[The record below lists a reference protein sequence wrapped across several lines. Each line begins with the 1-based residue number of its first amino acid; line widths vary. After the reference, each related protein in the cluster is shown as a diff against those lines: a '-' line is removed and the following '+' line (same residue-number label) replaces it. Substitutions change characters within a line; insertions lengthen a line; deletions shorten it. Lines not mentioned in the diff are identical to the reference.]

1 MIAPQE
7 IVERALTAST
17 SRDCIVLVQAR
28 SIANLR
34 WARSTLTTNGETEST
49 SVTVIA
55 IVDVE
60 GGVAAGSVTVSA
72 PTAAAIPDIVRR
84 AEMMAVED
92 GPAEDAAEL
101 ARHVEASPDWAD
113 APLVESGA
121 SFGAL
126 APGLGEVLAVGR
138 ADGLEHFGYAEQA
151 ACTNYLGTSTGVR
164 LRFTDTEGRLELTGK
179 SHERTRSA
187 WAGRAARTLEG
198 LDLASVDA
206 EVRQGLAWQEHPVEV
221 SPGRHRA
228 LLTPSAVADLMIDLY
243 WSSAALMAHEGQSV
257 WSRRGGGTRVGEIVA
272 DTRVSLSSDPAW
284 VGQEAQPFLIT
295 SASSPYASVFDNGLP
310 VPATRWI
317 DGGVLAGLITSRHT
331 ASVTGV
337 GFAPAADN
345 LRLDIVGG
353 GGSLADVVARCDDG
367 LLVTCTWYNRT
378 VDAQTGLLTGLTR
391 DGVYVVRGGE
401 VVGSATNF
409 RFNESPLALLSR
421 IADAGT
427 PVPTLAREMGD
438 YFNRAVMPPL
448 LVDDFNFS
456 TVSQAS

>member
-1 MIAPQE
+1 VIAPQE
-7 IVERALTAST
+7 IVERTLAASS
-17 SRDCIVLVQAR
+17 SRGCIVLVQVR

-34 WARSTLTTNGETEST
+34 WARSTLTTNGETLST

-55 IVDVE
+55 LVDVE
-60 GGVAAGSVTVSA
+60 GGIAAGSVTVSA
-72 PTAAAIPDIVRR
+72 PGLEALPDLVRR
-84 AEMMAVED
+84 AEALAVED

-101 ARHVEASPDWAD
+101 AQGLDASPDWAD
-113 APLVESGA
+113 APAVETA
-121 SFGAL
+121 ESFSTI
-126 APGLGEVLAVGR
+126 APGLGEVLAAGR
-138 ADGLEHFGYAEQA
+138 AEGVEHFGYAEQSM
-151 ACTNYLGTSTGVR
+151 CTTYLGTSTGVR
-164 LRFTDTEGRLELTGK
+164 LRFTDSEGRLELTGK

-187 WAGRAARTLEG
+187 WVGHAGRTLHG
-198 LDLASVDA
+198 IDIASLDA
-206 EVRQGLAWQEHPVEV
+206 EVRRALDWQARTIDVEA
-221 SPGRHRA
+221 GRHRA
-228 LLTPSAVADLMIDLY
+228 LLTPSAVSDLMIDLY

-257 WSRRGGGTRVGEIVA
+257 WSRRGGGTRVGEQVA
-272 DTRVSLSSDPAW
+272 DPRVTLWSDPSWA
-284 VGQEAQPFLIT
+284 GQEALPFLLT
-295 SASSPYASVFDNGLP
+295 TASSPYASVFDNGLA

-317 DGGVLAGLITSRHT
+317 DSGVLASLITSRHT
-331 ASVTGV
+331 AAVTGLD
-337 GFAPAADN
+337 FRPAADN
-345 LRLDIVGG
+345 LRLDVEGAHG
-353 GGSLADVVARCDDG
+353 TLDDVVARTEDG

-421 IADAGT
+421 IRDAGA

>member
-7 IVERALTAST
+7 IVERTLAASS
-17 SRDCIVLVQAR
+17 SRGCIVLVQVR

-34 WARSTLTTNGETEST
+34 WARSTLTTNGETLST

-55 IVDVE
+55 LVDVE
-60 GGVAAGSVTVSA
+60 GGTAAGSVTVSA
-72 PTAAAIPDIVRR
+72 PALETLPDLVRR
-84 AEMMAVED
+84 AEALAVED

-101 ARHVEASPDWAD
+101 VRDLEASPDWSDGPA
-113 APLVESGA
+113 VETA
-121 SFGAL
+121 ESFATI
-126 APGLGEVLAVGR
+126 APGLGEVLAAGR
-138 ADGLEHFGYAEQA
+138 ADGVEHFGYAEQSM
-151 ACTNYLGTSTGVR
+151 CTNYLGTSTGVR
-164 LRFTDTEGRLELTGK
+164 LRFTDSEGRLELTGK
-179 SHERTRSA
+179 SEERTRSA
-187 WAGRAARTLEG
+187 WVGRAGRTLAGVE
-198 LDLASVDA
+198 LHTLDA
-206 EVRQGLAWQEHPVEV
+206 EVRRALAWQERTVDV
-221 SPGRHRA
+221 APGRHRA
-228 LLTPSAVADLMIDLY
+228 LLTPSAVSDLMIDLY

-257 WSRRGGGTRVGEIVA
+257 WSKRGGGIRVGEQVA
-272 DTRVSLSSDPAW
+272 DPRVTLWSDPSWA
-284 VGQEAQPFLIT
+284 GQEAQPFLVT
-295 SASSPYASVFDNGLP
+295 TASSPYASVFDNGLP

-317 DGGVLAGLITSRHT
+317 DSGVLASLITSRHT
-331 ASVTGV
+331 AGVTGLD
-337 GFAPAADN
+337 FRPAADN
-345 LRLDIVGG
+345 LRLDVEGATG
-353 GGSLADVVARCDDG
+353 TLDDVVARTEDG

-421 IADAGT
+421 IRDAGA

>member
-1 MIAPQE
+1 MITPQD
-7 IVERALTAST
+7 IVERTLAAST
-17 SRDCIVLVQAR
+17 SRGCIVLVQAR

-34 WARSTLTTNGETEST
+34 WARSTLTTNGETLST

-55 IVDVE
+55 LVDVA

-72 PTAAAIPDIVRR
+72 PSPESLPELVAR
-84 AEMMAVED
+84 AEALAIED

-101 ARHVEASPDWAD
+101 VRDLEASPDWSE
-113 APLVESGA
+113 APAVETA
-121 SFGAL
+121 ESFSTI
-126 APGLGEVLAVGR
+126 APGLGEVLEAGR
-138 ADGLEHFGYAEQA
+138 ADGVEHFGYAEQSML
-151 ACTNYLGTSTGVR
+151 TNYLGTSTGVR
-164 LRFTDTEGRLELTGK
+164 LRFTDSEGRIEFTGK
-179 SHERTRSA
+179 SHDRARSA
-187 WAGRAARTLEG
+187 WVGRAGRTLHG
-198 LDLASVDA
+198 VDLPSLDA
-206 EVRQGLAWQEHPVEV
+206 EVRRSLAWQERTIDVE
-221 SPGRHRA
+221 PGRHRA
-228 LLTPSAVADLMIDLY
+228 LLTPSAVSDLMIDLY
-243 WSSAALMAHEGQSV
+243 WSSAGLIAHEGQSV
-257 WSRRGGGTRVGEIVA
+257 WSRRGGGTRVGEQVA
-272 DTRVSLSSDPAW
+272 DPRVTLWSDPSWA
-284 VGQEAQPFLIT
+284 GQEAQPFLVA
-295 SASSPYASVFDNGLP
+295 SSSSPYASVFDNGLP

-317 DGGVLAGLITSRHT
+317 DSGVLGALITSRHT
-331 ASVTGV
+331 AAVTGLD
-337 GFAPAADN
+337 FRPAADN
-345 LRLDIVGG
+345 LRLDVEGAS
-353 GGSLADVVARCDDG
+353 GSLDDVVARTDDG

-421 IADAGT
+421 IRDAGT